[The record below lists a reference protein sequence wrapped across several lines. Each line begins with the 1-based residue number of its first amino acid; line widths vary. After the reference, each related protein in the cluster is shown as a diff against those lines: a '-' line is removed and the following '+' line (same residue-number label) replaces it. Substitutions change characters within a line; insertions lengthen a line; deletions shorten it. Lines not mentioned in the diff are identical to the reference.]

1 MLQVQLEIWV
11 FKSKIDIDI
20 VMVRKS
26 SRRYKNTLQYINKAV
41 YSPIEAL
48 NLLSQISTAKFI
60 ETVELHILLGL
71 DPKYADQQ
79 LRASVVLPKG
89 TGKFLRVAVIADGI
103 QAEDAINTGADIVGY
118 HNIIHEISRG
128 NINFDKLIVP
138 PSLMPQI
145 AKLGRI
151 LGPKGLMPSPKA
163 GTVTDDLCK
172 AISEFKEGRIEYRID
187 RAGIVH
193 IPVGKVNFSIDDL
206 LINLTSVKNSIE
218 KNRPAGARGKYWKS
232 IYLSSTMSPSVPID
246 ISMFL
251 ELV

>member
-1 MLQVQLEIWV
+1 
-11 FKSKIDIDI
+11 
-20 VMVRKS
+20 MVRKL
-26 SRRYKNTLQYINKAV
+26 SRRYKNVLQYINKKV

-48 NLLSQISTAKFI
+48 DLLSKISTAKFI

-79 LRASVVLPKG
+79 LRASLVLPKG
-89 TGKFLRVAVIADGI
+89 TGKLSRVAVIADGI
-103 QAEDAINTGADIVGY
+103 QAQDAINIGADLVGY
-118 HNIIHEISRG
+118 SNLIDEIG
-128 NINFDKLIVP
+128 KGHITFDKLIVP
-138 PSLMPQI
+138 PSVMPKI

-172 AISEFKEGRIEYRID
+172 AISEFKEGRIEYRVD
-187 RAGIVH
+187 RTGIVH
-193 IPVGKVNFSIDDL
+193 IPIGKANFSVDDL
-206 LINLTSVKNSIE
+206 LVNLISVKNSIE
-218 KNRPAGARGKYWKS
+218 KNRPSGSRGKYFKS

-246 ISMFL
+246 ISMFR